1 MCGYRIDIVLKH
13 IHIGKNM
20 VIYTLKNVFD
30 FSFRISYFKGVV
42 DVSVAKRFCC
52 NHILIN
58 LKLIQD
64 VKQLFNKIAEAFYAE
79 A

>member
-1 MCGYRIDIVLKH
+1 MCSYRIDIVLKH

-30 FSFRISYFKGVV
+30 FSFRIGYFKGVV

-64 VKQLFNKIAEAFYAE
+64 VKQLCVCFFHVFYSV
-79 A
+79 